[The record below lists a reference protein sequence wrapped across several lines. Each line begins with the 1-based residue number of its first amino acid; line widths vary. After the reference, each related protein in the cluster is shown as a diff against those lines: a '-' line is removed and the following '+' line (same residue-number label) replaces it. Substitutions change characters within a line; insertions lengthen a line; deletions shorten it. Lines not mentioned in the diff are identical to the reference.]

1 MALIYTIYIYF
12 KLSLL
17 IITIFNSQFIKAE
30 NIDEYKI
37 EMVLF
42 KFSDNTSTE
51 LFNISLVEPESGE
64 IINFYDTNYTSTKS
78 KYSKFENISKYVSLL
93 IKNDIDNA
101 EIEHP
106 SIWYRDSDNL
116 EVLQKFKNNIGKS
129 NNLNFLGHHS
139 WIQNIPEYDKSKY
152 LHFNNSDYGFYI
164 KIYKKRFLHLG
175 LKSYIKKNKNSDIQI
190 FIDKEQRI
198 FNEEI
203 YLFDHP
209 EFGILFS
216 INKI

>member
-1 MALIYTIYIYF
+1 MKYF

-17 IITIFNSQFIKAE
+17 IITLFNSQFIKAE

-51 LFNISLVEPESGE
+51 LFNISLIEPESDE

>member
-1 MALIYTIYIYF
+1 MKYF

-17 IITIFNSQFIKAE
+17 IITLFNSQFIKAE

-37 EMVLF
+37 ELVLF
-42 KFSDNTSTE
+42 KFSNNTSTE

-78 KYSKFENISKYVSLL
+78 KYSKFENISEYVSLL
-93 IKNDIDNA
+93 IKNDIDNT

-116 EVLQKFKNNIGKS
+116 EILKKFKNNIGKA
-129 NNLNFLGHHS
+129 NDLEYLGHHS
-139 WIQNIPEYDKSKY
+139 WIQNIPENNKSKY

-175 LKSYIKKNKNSDIQI
+175 LKSHLKKNKNTDIQI

-198 FNEEI
+198 FNEEV

>member
-1 MALIYTIYIYF
+1 MKYF

-17 IITIFNSQFIKAE
+17 IITLFNSQFIKAE

>member
-1 MALIYTIYIYF
+1 MKYF

>member
-1 MALIYTIYIYF
+1 MKYF

-17 IITIFNSQFIKAE
+17 IITLFNSQFIKAE

-51 LFNISLVEPESGE
+51 LFNISLVEPESNE

-78 KYSKFENISKYVSLL
+78 KYSKFENISEYVSLL
-93 IKNDIDNA
+93 IKNDINNA

-129 NNLNFLGHHS
+129 NNLNF
-139 WIQNIPEYDKSKY
+139 
-152 LHFNNSDYGFYI
+152 
-164 KIYKKRFLHLG
+164 
-175 LKSYIKKNKNSDIQI
+175 
-190 FIDKEQRI
+190 
-198 FNEEI
+198 
-203 YLFDHP
+203 
-209 EFGILFS
+209 
-216 INKI
+216 

>member
-1 MALIYTIYIYF
+1 MKYF

-17 IITIFNSQFIKAE
+17 IITLFNSQFTKAE

-64 IINFYDTNYTSTKS
+64 IINFYDANYTSAKS
-78 KYSKFENISKYVSLL
+78 KYSKFENISEYVSLL

-106 SIWYRDSDNL
+106 SIWYRDSDSL

-164 KIYKKRFLHLG
+164 KLYKKRFLHLG
-175 LKSYIKKNKNSDIQI
+175 LKSYIKNNKNSDIEI
-190 FIDKEQRI
+190 FIEEEQRI

-209 EFGILFS
+209 KFGILFS

>member
-1 MALIYTIYIYF
+1 MKYF

-17 IITIFNSQFIKAE
+17 IITLFNSQFIKAE

-64 IINFYDTNYTSTKS
+64 IINFYDANYTSAKS
-78 KYSKFENISKYVSLL
+78 KYSKFENISEYVSLL

-106 SIWYRDSDNL
+106 SIWYRDSDSL

-129 NNLNFLGHHS
+129 NNL
-139 WIQNIPEYDKSKY
+139 
-152 LHFNNSDYGFYI
+152 
-164 KIYKKRFLHLG
+164 KRNC
-175 LKSYIKKNKNSDIQI
+175 K
-190 FIDKEQRI
+190 
-198 FNEEI
+198 
-203 YLFDHP
+203 
-209 EFGILFS
+209 
-216 INKI
+216 

>member
-1 MALIYTIYIYF
+1 MKYF

-17 IITIFNSQFIKAE
+17 IITLFNSQFIKAE
-30 NIDEYKI
+30 NVDEYKI

-42 KFSDNTSTE
+42 KFSDNTNTE
-51 LFNISLVEPESGE
+51 LFNITLIEPESNE
-64 IINFYDTNYTSTKS
+64 IINFYDSNYTSTKS
-78 KYSKFENISKYVSLL
+78 KYSKFENISEYVSLL
-93 IKNDIDNA
+93 IKNDINNA

-152 LHFNNSDYGFYI
+152 LHFYNSDYGFYI

-175 LKSYIKKNKNSDIQI
+175 LKSYIKKNKNSDIEI

-209 EFGILFS
+209 KFGILFS

>member
-1 MALIYTIYIYF
+1 MKYF

-17 IITIFNSQFIKAE
+17 IITLFNSQFIKAE

-51 LFNISLVEPESGE
+51 LFNISLIEPESNE

-78 KYSKFENISKYVSLL
+78 KYSKFENISEYVSLL
-93 IKNDIDNA
+93 IKNDINNA

-129 NNLNFLGHHS
+129 NNLNFFRASFMDTKHT
-139 WIQNIPEYDKSKY
+139 
-152 LHFNNSDYGFYI
+152 
-164 KIYKKRFLHLG
+164 
-175 LKSYIKKNKNSDIQI
+175 
-190 FIDKEQRI
+190 RI
-198 FNEEI
+198 
-203 YLFDHP
+203 
-209 EFGILFS
+209 
-216 INKI
+216 

>member
-1 MALIYTIYIYF
+1 MKYF

-17 IITIFNSQFIKAE
+17 IITLFNSQFIKAE

-64 IINFYDTNYTSTKS
+64 IINFYDANYTSAKS
-78 KYSKFENISKYVSLL
+78 KYSKFENISEYVSLL
-93 IKNDIDNA
+93 IKDNIDNA
-101 EIEHP
+101 EIDHP

-164 KIYKKRFLHLG
+164 KLYKKRFLHLG
-175 LKSYIKKNKNSDIQI
+175 LKSYIKNNKNSDIEI
-190 FIDKEQRI
+190 FIEEEQRI

-209 EFGILFS
+209 KFGILFS